1 MRHKMKPFFSIL
13 LLLSTLIFSQENYNP
28 DNLVSK
34 STISQNCFVQAVNSN
49 YIIIKSVDN
58 SESKIFLNTISE
70 ITIGDLGLVY
80 SESTGYSVSLDSINA
95 FLKKRN
101 ADYSF
106 LINQPK
112 LVFDE
117 QTHYFNGDKRWTFAI
132 HYFPSIAKQLVFAYN
147 PHIYSNSPYLSLDR
161 LYPTLYYELEQNLV
175 SMESQLGFN
184 VADNL
189 FAILSIGYSADL
201 YKSTSTTTNHRTWEG
216 TISSSSYENQ
226 NSMDKFL
233 FEIGLKRYFGNF
245 DVGNVNPFITLSIG
259 KQFAFADSYYKSHYS
274 GQTNDYI
281 YKNNEN
287 EFMEGLNSPIIIS
300 FGFGTEYAISE
311 SLSLSGFFKVKY
323 NSASSTY
330 KWENIYMG
338 LVTERGDEDVENKT
352 IRFKTGIGLNF
363 FF

>member
-1 MRHKMKPFFSIL
+1 MKPFFSIL

-80 SESTGYSVSLDSINA
+80 SESTGYSVSLDSINS
-95 FLKKRN
+95 FLNDRN
-101 ADYSF
+101 ADYNIVNS
-106 LINQPK
+106 QEM

-117 QTHYFNGDKRWTFAI
+117 PTHYFNGDKRWSFAI
-132 HYFPSIAKQLVFAYN
+132 HYFPSIKKQ
-147 PHIYSNSPYLSLDR
+147 HIFEYYTYIYDSFPYLSSFDR
-161 LYPTLYYELEQNLV
+161 LYPALYYELEQNLV

-184 VADNL
+184 VANNL
-189 FAILSIGYSADL
+189 FAILSLGYSADL
-201 YKSTSTTTNHRTWEG
+201 YRSSSTTTYYNDYDGMTKNTNEK
-216 TISSSSYENQ
+216 Q

-233 FEIGLKRYFGNF
+233 FEIGLKSYFGDF
-245 DVGNVNPFITLSIG
+245 EVGNVNPFITFSIG
-259 KQFAFADSYYKSHYS
+259 KHFAFADNYNKSYYA
-274 GQTNDYI
+274 GQIENHKYV
-281 YKNNEN
+281 NNEN

-300 FGFGTEYAISE
+300 LGFGTEYAISE
-311 SLSLSGFFKVKY
+311 SLSLSGFFNVKY
-323 NSASSTY
+323 SSASSTY
-330 KWENIYMG
+330 KWENYYLG
-338 LVTERGDEDVENKT
+338 LVTGRGDEDVENTT
-352 IRFKTGIGLNF
+352 IRFNAGLGLNF

>member
-1 MRHKMKPFFSIL
+1 MKAFFSIL
-13 LLLSTLIFSQENYNP
+13 FVFSTLIYSQMNYYP
-28 DNLVSK
+28 DKLVSK
-34 STISQNCFVQAVNSN
+34 STISQNCLILEINDDFLV
-49 YIIIKSVDN
+49 IRSVDN
-58 SESKIFLNTISE
+58 SEAKYFLTTVSEIVIENLGIVYRESNGFSVPINTI
-70 ITIGDLGLVY
+70 
-80 SESTGYSVSLDSINA
+80 NA
-95 FLKKRN
+95 VLQKRN
-101 ADYSF
+101 KTNNSS
-106 LINQPK
+106 N
-112 LVFDE
+112 E
-117 QTHYFNGDKRWTFAI
+117 QIRLTNHDLTPYFNGDKRWTFAI
-132 HYFPSIAKQLVFAYN
+132 HYFPSIAKQLVFTYN
-147 PHIYSNSPYLSLDR
+147 LHIYRISPINTLDQY
-161 LYPTLYYELEQNLV
+161 YPTLYYELEQNLV

-184 VADNL
+184 VANNL

-201 YKSTSTTTNHRTWEG
+201 FKSTSTTTNFAHDG
-216 TISSSSYENQ
+216 ISKTSYENQ

-245 DVGNVNPFITLSIG
+245 DVGNVNPFITFSIG

-274 GQTNDYI
+274 GQTSDYI

-330 KWENIYMG
+330 KCENLYIG
-338 LVTERGDEDVENKT
+338 LVTERGDEDVENTT